1 VRDRRGLAAAGVLAA
16 TFFTI
21 SWLRHVHFWSG
32 GFDLGVFDQGAW
44 LLSRGRAPDISLIQ
58 RNLFSDHLSP
68 VMVLFA
74 APYRLIAT
82 PAWLLGAQAI
92 CLGITVLPLRALA
105 GDEGVPRWLATLAVA
120 LSAPLAAAAVFDFHP
135 STLATPFVAWCL
147 LGARRGDRRLMTWA
161 ALAVVACRADLGC
174 VLIGIAIVAAP
185 GVRRRLLVLA
195 AVAVVAGAVVPD
207 LLGNPGAWKPYYG
220 HLGANPVDAA
230 IHPWR
235 AVRALLSQDA
245 LGTLVYWLLPVG
257 LLPVLRAR
265 WLAAIVVAGLP
276 VLLSR
281 WAGTHLP
288 WFHYGAP
295 LVPLVVGGA
304 MVALAKSNVPQRS
317 LRGLLGVGAVAAA
330 AISGPLSPDAP
341 NSVQVWQVV
350 RTSGRSSA
358 VAAALHAVPPGA
370 VVSALNQPLAHL
382 MQRRQAYLFPLPFAA
397 PRDTYPGGLAPAASR
412 RNAAAVDVVI
422 ARVQDRARL
431 EELHFGK
438 VRRIGDFVVA
448 SR

>member
-1 VRDRRGLAAAGVLAA
+1 MRDRRGLVAAGVLAA
-16 TFFTI
+16 TFFTV

-68 VMVLFA
+68 VLILFA
-74 APYRLIAT
+74 APYRLIAS

-92 CLGITVLPLRALA
+92 CLGVTVLPLRALA
-105 GDEGVPRWLATLAVA
+105 RDEGVPRGLATLAVA

-185 GVRRRLLVLA
+185 DVRRRLLVLGA
-195 AVAVVAGAVVPD
+195 LAVAAGAVVPD
-207 LLGNPGAWKPYYG
+207 LLGNPGTWKPYYG
-220 HLGANPVDAA
+220 HLGASPVDAA
-230 IHPWR
+230 LHPWR
-235 AVRALLSQDA
+235 AVRALLSQDP
-245 LGTLVYWLLPVG
+245 LDSLVYWLLPVG
-257 LLPVLRAR
+257 FLPVLRAR

-304 MVALAKSNVPQRS
+304 IAALATSRLPQGS
-317 LRGLLGVGAVAAA
+317 LRGLLGAGAVVAA

-341 NSVQVWQVV
+341 ASVQVWQVV
-350 RTSGRSSA
+350 RASGRSSA
-358 VAAALHAVPPGA
+358 VAAALKAVPPGG

-382 MQRRQAYLFPLPFAA
+382 MQRHQAYLFPLPFAA
-397 PRDTYPGGLAPAASR
+397 PRDTYPGGLAPAPSR

-431 EELHFGK
+431 EALHFGK